1 MKKILSL
8 AACALLAATMTV
20 SAFAGEA
27 KIAGMSSADFQD
39 GYPLELGYDGD
50 ISTRMSITIDTDD
63 GEDLIIEL
71 DKEYKVNGISVA
83 WFKGHARFYDVE
95 VSVSKDN
102 QNWTVAAPRG
112 DTKVAAAENG
122 YSDLAFDKAYDA
134 KYVKIH
140 CWGKTD
146 LSSGEYNGATKS
158 WLTFMEAKVLTE
170 DAAETK
176 APETTAAPET
186 KAPETTAPAA
196 PTEAAQT
203 ADVSVVIAAAA
214 TAAAAAAILL
224 RKKK

>member
-8 AACALLAATMTV
+8 AACALLAASMTV

-27 KIAGMSSADFQD
+27 KIAGMSSADFQE

-50 ISTRMSITIDTDD
+50 ISTRMSIVIDTED
-63 GEDLIIEL
+63 GEEVIIEL

-83 WFKGHARFYDVE
+83 WFKGNARFYDVE

-102 QNWTVAAPRG
+102 KTWEVAAKRG
-112 DTKVAAAENG
+112 DTKVASEENG
-122 YSDLAFDKAYDA
+122 FSDLAFDKTYDA

-146 LSSGEYNGATKS
+146 LSSGNYDGATKS
-158 WLTFMEAKVLTE
+158 WLTFMEAKVLT
-170 DAAETK
+170 DDK
-176 APETTAAPET
+176 AVET

-196 PTEAAQT
+196 QPTDAAQT

-214 TAAAAAAILL
+214 AAAAAGAILL
-224 RKKK
+224 KKKK